1 MELIIDDS
9 LIGKDLK
16 KLFMY
21 TAVMLI
27 VVLIQIVSRYFVT
40 NKSLSV
46 CQKIILKVKEDIVD
60 QLFKYSLSFFEI
72 YKKAQVI
79 SVIEND
85 LQQIQRVILYAIT
98 EFLVSAITI
107 VGLIAIIFKID
118 YHIGILCIIQLMI
131 YVYLQKKNGKKLKD
145 NSLVLSKSKG
155 ELYLRTQELVSNSFD
170 IKVLNYTGRYKGIY
184 IGKCIE
190 YFKKEKKITKL
201 GILAN
206 IVGIIFDN
214 LSLILVLTIGGY
226 MMLNDQMTVGTLF
239 SLSIYTQQ
247 IFSPI
252 TMLTNLYVEV
262 KKIQASINRVSDLL
276 NNSQYVIEDGNI
288 YLDEPLSGEIILK
301 ELSFSYDLDKI
312 FDKVDLNL
320 KRASKVALLGSNGSG
335 KTTLVKLLM
344 RLQENYTGEI
354 CIDGHNVKD
363 YRLDYLR
370 KNIICISQKSFM
382 FNGTIKENILLRNKD
397 ISEERINEIIS
408 LVCLDED
415 IKNMP
420 NGINT
425 IIGDNG
431 TTLSGGQEQK
441 VALARIFVKDYSIII
456 LDEPT
461 SALDI
466 ESEEIICKNI
476 FVSRL

>member
-190 YFKKEKKITKL
+190 YFKKEKRL
-201 GILAN
+201 
-206 IVGIIFDN
+206 
-214 LSLILVLTIGGY
+214 LSWV
-226 MMLNDQMTVGTLF
+226 F
-239 SLSIYTQQ
+239 
-247 IFSPI
+247 
-252 TMLTNLYVEV
+252 
-262 KKIQASINRVSDLL
+262 
-276 NNSQYVIEDGNI
+276 
-288 YLDEPLSGEIILK
+288 
-301 ELSFSYDLDKI
+301 
-312 FDKVDLNL
+312 
-320 KRASKVALLGSNGSG
+320 
-335 KTTLVKLLM
+335 
-344 RLQENYTGEI
+344 
-354 CIDGHNVKD
+354 
-363 YRLDYLR
+363 
-370 KNIICISQKSFM
+370 
-382 FNGTIKENILLRNKD
+382 
-397 ISEERINEIIS
+397 
-408 LVCLDED
+408 
-415 IKNMP
+415 
-420 NGINT
+420 
-425 IIGDNG
+425 
-431 TTLSGGQEQK
+431 
-441 VALARIFVKDYSIII
+441 
-456 LDEPT
+456 
-461 SALDI
+461 
-466 ESEEIICKNI
+466 
-476 FVSRL
+476 